1 MATAPI
7 RERKTNH
14 EPQTLHERLSGRPK
28 MGPLFIVGTAFVSS
42 FALIGALAGV
52 VSWLSVQQ
60 EPLVVSAPK
69 PQPVRREV
77 VLADR
82 VLAETIEALR
92 RTVPA
97 AKSVRVCGD
106 STGRFIAT
114 IWGLPEQDLLL
125 GTGSSMHAA
134 VADLDARRKRLMMGL
149 AGYMPPDQTEP

>member
-7 RERKTNH
+7 RERKFPP
-14 EPQTLHERLSGRPK
+14 EPLPRSSRGARIFDIGMKITSAVAIGS
-28 MGPLFIVGTAFVSS
+28 VSIA
-42 FALIGALAGV
+42 AL
-52 VSWLSVQQ
+52 SWLSIQQ

-82 VLAETIEALR
+82 LLAETIEALR

-149 AGYMPPDQTEP
+149 AGYLPPDQSEH